1 MKISVRHHP
10 DRPAPPPPSAPSS
23 NQLSPSSTDDM
34 NATLLKAN
42 EANEDPIKRELFGS
56 FKGFSLKPLPMT
68 KPNIIGG
75 SNVAYVHPVAKT
87 ETANEQCIPSRAA
100 PLPPVTNSPKK
111 APVKSSPVSHP
122 KSSPS
127 SFRYQNINTSPKK
140 TPETPIEVKLFASK
154 SDAKERPKIS
164 HPVLENSTCSV
175 KELIATANA
184 NTSALN
190 TLPKQNTVSKP
201 VQKPSETNS
210 NTLKK
215 PLTHKNSVTKLD
227 ISAPIKAVSFGRSQ
241 SMRSPSTE
249 KAPVK
254 RNVLASGSM
263 RQPPGTK
270 RVNVVDRPKNP
281 PPPRPANLPGS
292 SASSLRNIYANMNGD
307 GGSNSIEN
315 STDNI
320 YAVIEDVQ
328 EVSLSPPPP
337 PPPSSNGLLSEIVNE
352 IENRNKNSIYS
363 TSTNK
368 GKSSNDKIVNDEA
381 SAAHQNITN
390 QKRNDSTPALPA
402 ANGHKMTP
410 EPSNIYMNA
419 PSSGVEQPLIPN
431 ATKVTKSIENSHKP
445 NVNSIVKKLAANA
458 PGSAKPMIATK
469 PSISNKSD
477 QKNGSNK
484 ETSQNDSTKKPMVSR
499 TNSNLAAKGP
509 STAGKATINPISS
522 VRAMHKRFENRNA

>member
-42 EANEDPIKRELFGS
+42 EANEDPVKRELFGN

-68 KPNIIGG
+68 KPNILGA
-75 SNVAYVHPVAKT
+75 SNVAYVHPVAKA
-87 ETANEQCIPSRAA
+87 ETVNEQCVPSRAA
-100 PLPPVTNSPKK
+100 PLPPAANSPKK
-111 APVKSSPVSHP
+111 APGL

-175 KELIATANA
+175 KELIAAANS
-184 NTSALN
+184 NKSLQNNSN
-190 TLPKQNTVSKP
+190 TLPKLKP
-201 VQKPSETNS
+201 VENAAQKPSEANS
-210 NTLKK
+210 PLKK
-215 PLTHKNSVTKLD
+215 GLTQKNSVTKLD
-227 ISAPIKAVSFGRSQ
+227 ISAPVKAVSFGRSQ

-263 RQPPGTK
+263 RHPAGTK

-281 PPPRPANLPGS
+281 PPPRPTNLPGS
-292 SASSLRNIYANMNGD
+292 SASSLRNIYANTNGD
-307 GGSNSIEN
+307 GGANSIEN

-320 YAVIEDVQ
+320 YCVIEDIQ
-328 EVSLSPPPP
+328 EVS
-337 PPPSSNGLLSEIVNE
+337 PPSTNGLLNEIVNE

-363 TSTNK
+363 TSKNK
-368 GKSSNDKIVNDEA
+368 GKIPNGKITNDEQTA
-381 SAAHQNITN
+381 YENIS
-390 QKRNDSTPALPA
+390 QINDSTA
-402 ANGHKMTP
+402 AKPPPNGQKLA
-410 EPSNIYMNA
+410 SNSDNIYMNA
-419 PSSGVEQPLIPN
+419 PAGAEQPLIQN
-431 ATKVTKSIENSHKP
+431 NTKVTKSIEKSHKP
-445 NVNSIVKKLAANA
+445 NVSSIVKQLSANT
-458 PGSAKPMIATK
+458 PGGAKPVIATK
-469 PSISNKSD
+469 PSISNVEKS
-477 QKNGSNK
+477 GSNK
-484 ETSQNDSTKKPMVSR
+484 ETSQNDSTKKPYVSR
-499 TNSNLAAKGP
+499 ANSNVTAKVAN
-509 STAGKATINPISS
+509 STGKATINPISS

>member
-42 EANEDPIKRELFGS
+42 EANEDPIKRELFGN
-56 FKGFSLKPLPMT
+56 FKGFSLKPLPMS
-68 KPNIIGG
+68 KPNILGA
-75 SNVAYVHPVAKT
+75 SNVAYVHPVAKA
-87 ETANEQCIPSRAA
+87 ESVNEQCIPSRAA
-100 PLPPVTNSPKK
+100 PLPPATNSPKK
-111 APVKSSPVSHP
+111 APVKSTPASLP

-175 KELIATANA
+175 KELVAAANS
-184 NTSALN
+184 NKKPQNSSN
-190 TLPKQNTVSKP
+190 TLPKSNALTQNAVP
-201 VQKPSETNS
+201 KPSEAS
-210 NTLKK
+210 SPLKNG
-215 PLTHKNSVTKLD
+215 LIQKNSVKKLD
-227 ISAPIKAVSFGRSQ
+227 ISAPVKAVSFGRSQ

-263 RQPPGTK
+263 RYPPGSK

-281 PPPRPANLPGS
+281 PPPRPSNLPGS
-292 SASSLRNIYANMNGD
+292 SASSLRNIYANTNGD
-307 GGSNSIEN
+307 GLNSVDN

-320 YAVIEDVQ
+320 YCVIEDVK
-328 EVSLSPPPP
+328 EVPPP
-337 PPPSSNGLLSEIVNE
+337 SNGLLNEIVNE

-363 TSTNK
+363 TSKNK
-368 GKSSNDKIVNDEA
+368 GKIPNGK
-381 SAAHQNITN
+381 ITN
-390 QKRNDSTPALPA
+390 NEQIAYENISQNHESTPTLP
-402 ANGHKMTP
+402 P
-410 EPSNIYMNA
+410 EPDNIYMNTA
-419 PSSGVEQPLIPN
+419 SGAEQPLMQN
-431 ATKVTKSIENSHKP
+431 KTKVIKSIEKLHKP
-445 NVNSIVKKLAANA
+445 NVNSIVKKLTA

-469 PSISNKSD
+469 PSVSNLID
-477 QKNGSNK
+477 QKTGLNK
-484 ETSQNDSTKKPMVSR
+484 ETSQNDSTKKPYISR
-499 TNSNLAAKGP
+499 TNSNVSTKAASSSG
-509 STAGKATINPISS
+509 GKATINPISS